1 MDDRSSGFAGAL
13 GTRDESEARCPSGAH
28 HKIEML
34 ADSTY
39 WNPGARSR
47 AASKYAEQIVAAFF
61 DHLASEQRDGWAE
74 RERIL
79 PLPSKEEGF
88 AKILFVGTTGAGKT
102 TVVRQLLG
110 TDPVEER
117 FPSTS
122 AAKTT
127 ICDLEL
133 IVGGDEFEAAV
144 SFIPREQVRQYI
156 MDCVS
161 AAVSAHLE
169 NSQTS
174 EIIRRFMEHSEQRF
188 RLSYIL
194 GSLNPLKTRNE
205 DEELFDDD
213 NDESAV
219 ENAEVTPEEHEQ
231 FAAKLR
237 HFLQKTDALA
247 ASSKAAFVK
256 FAQEL
261 SIDLARATPQDRDT
275 LQDLVEE
282 ELQSK
287 DDFHV
292 LVDEILDEVE
302 SRFDF
307 IASGDLIRSRDG
319 WPTLWTFT
327 TDDREE
333 FIRSVNRFSSNYAP
347 NFGRLLTPLVEGIR
361 VHGPFVP
368 DWHHGDTPR
377 IVLLDGQGIGHTA
390 DSTSS
395 ISTGITKRFRIADV
409 IVLVDNAAQPMQAA
423 PVSVLRTLLASGHES
438 KLIVAF
444 THFDEVKGDN
454 LIGTKAQK
462 EHVIGSFFNAVQAI
476 GKASGREAE
485 HALKRLHPDRIVFLA
500 NIQSQLPEKAK
511 FTRNEFSRMLAAI
524 EASIQPPLPVQYRP
538 VYDVANLVL
547 AVQKA
552 TQEFHDRW
560 KAILGMG
567 SRANIAQ
574 AHCQRAIKALTRR
587 VAVFKLDEYVNL
599 RPSSDLILRLQD
611 RISAFL
617 SEPLDWLPSTP
628 PASAEDERIQAVD
641 AIRKQVY
648 TRLHD
653 LSHRRMIDEQLSG
666 WVEAYELRGQGS
678 TRVRARELAG
688 LYEAAAPVPNE
699 MPGPDVNEFLFELR
713 ELVAESI
720 EDGGGGLRGWTRQ
733 PLAEIG

>member
-1 MDDRSSGFAGAL
+1 MRHL
-13 GTRDESEARCPSGAH
+13 N
-28 HKIEML
+28 EML

-39 WNPGARSR
+39 WNPAARSR
-47 AASKYAEQIVAAFF
+47 AASKYAEHIVAAFF
-61 DHLASEQRDGWAE
+61 DHMSSEQHDGWAE
-74 RERIL
+74 RERKL
-79 PLPSKEEGF
+79 PLPSKEKGF

-144 SFIPREQVRQYI
+144 SFIPREQARQCI

-169 NSQTS
+169 NSQQS
-174 EIIRRFMEHSEQRF
+174 EIIRRFMEHSEQKF

-194 GSLNPLKTRNE
+194 GSLNPLKTRND

-213 NDESAV
+213 GDESV
-219 ENAEVTPEEHEQ
+219 VGNAEVTPEEHEQ

-237 HFLQKTDALA
+237 YFLQKIDALA
-247 ASSKAAFVK
+247 GSSKAAFVK

-282 ELQSK
+282 ELQGK

-307 IASGDLIRSRDG
+307 IAGDELIRSRDG

-327 TDDREE
+327 SDDREE

-361 VHGPFVP
+361 VQGPFVP
-368 DWHHGDTPR
+368 DWHGGDTPR

-395 ISTGITKRFRIADV
+395 ISTGITKRFPIADV

-454 LIGTKAQK
+454 LIGSKAQK
-462 EHVIGSFFNAVQAI
+462 EHVIGSFFNVVQAI

-511 FTRNEFSRMLAAI
+511 FTRNEFARMLGAI
-524 EASIQPPLPVQYRP
+524 AASIQPPLPVQYRP
-538 VYDVANLVL
+538 EYDVANLVL
-547 AVQKA
+547 AVQRA

-560 KAILGMG
+560 KAILGTG
-567 SRANIAQ
+567 SRANIAPEPW
-574 AHCQRAIKALTRR
+574 QRIKALTRR
-587 VAVFKLDEYVNL
+587 VGIFRRDEYANL
-599 RPSSDLILRLQD
+599 RPSADLILTLQD

-641 AIRKQVY
+641 AIRKRVF

-678 TRVRARELAG
+678 TRVRARELVG
-688 LYEAAAPVPNE
+688 LYETAAPVPNE
-699 MPGPDVNEFLFELR
+699 MPGPDANEFLCEIR
-713 ELVAESI
+713 ELVAKSI
-720 EDGGGGLRGWTRQ
+720 EDGGGRLRGSIRH
-733 PLAEIG
+733 PLAKIG